1 MTEAKPVEKA
11 AHTRAVDC
19 HAAPFQLHTEFVQR
33 QFAVLRQPLADEVGM
48 RGELACSR
56 PMPLP
61 PGRKRTR
68 LGLQLHQ
75 IVHEPRRNMKTTCCL
90 TVAMSFL
97 NKRNNAHSQLDRMR
111 LAHRGSPS
119 TAMNHQT
126 FNL

>member
-1 MTEAKPVEKA
+1 MTEAKPVQKA
-11 AHTRAVDC
+11 AHIRAVDR
-19 HAAPFQLHTEFVQR
+19 HAAPFQRHAQFVQR
-33 QFAVLRQPLADEVGM
+33 QFAILRQPLANELGM

-68 LGLQLHQ
+68 LRLQLHQ
-75 IVHEPRRNMKTTCCL
+75 IVHEPRRNTKMTCCL
-90 TVAMSFL
+90 AVAVTFL
-97 NKRNNAHSQLDRMR
+97 NKPNNTHTQLDRMR

-119 TAMNHQT
+119 TAMNHQN